1 MIQSNDVEN
10 LSLSPFS
17 RIEQNTIIA
26 GPNIFQRHVDDRE
39 RPCLPLQQTQIP
51 MVRQLTAEEEK
62 ILHHFVPNELKLRWA
77 NFFSPSVP
85 VLEQGQM
92 SSPEYF
98 EDLVLKSTAI
108 ESLTHVGNDTN
119 DDDDTEVSSLPI
131 NDDNTRVS
139 SLPLYQK
146 NGSGKVLMPQTIGPS
161 EGLGLSLRVL
171 SNMVGTHLEMQ
182 LQHETRMILEQKTTS
197 SEQIE
202 RLSGTMRDYGAYLL
216 RGIRWL

>member
-1 MIQSNDVEN
+1 MIQSNDIEN

-17 RIEQNTIIA
+17 RIKQNTIIA
-26 GPNIFQRHVDDRE
+26 RPNIFQRHVDDRE

-51 MVRQLTAEEEK
+51 MERQLTAEEEK
-62 ILHHFVPNELKLRWA
+62 ILHHCFPNEEELRWVK
-77 NFFSPSVP
+77 FFSPSVP
-85 VLEQGQM
+85 VLEQGRM

-108 ESLTHVGNDTN
+108 ESLTNVGNEFI
-119 DDDDTEVSSLPI
+119 DDHD
-131 NDDNTRVS
+131 TRVS

-202 RLSGTMRDYGAYLL
+202 RLSGMMRDYGAYLL
-216 RGIRWL
+216 RGIRW

>member
-1 MIQSNDVEN
+1 ME
-10 LSLSPFS
+10 
-17 RIEQNTIIA
+17 
-26 GPNIFQRHVDDRE
+26 
-39 RPCLPLQQTQIP
+39 
-51 MVRQLTAEEEK
+51 RQLTAEEEK
-62 ILHHFVPNELKLRWA
+62 ILHHCFPNERDLNWVK
-77 NFFSPSVP
+77 FFSPSVP
-85 VLEQGQM
+85 VLEQGRM

-108 ESLTHVGNDTN
+108 ESLTHVGNERNDTIIKVSYLPIN
-119 DDDDTEVSSLPI
+119 EDHTRVSSLPI

-139 SLPLYQK
+139 SLPLYQN

-216 RGIRWL
+216 REIRWI

>member
-1 MIQSNDVEN
+1 MIQSNDIEN

-17 RIEQNTIIA
+17 RIKQNTIIA
-26 GPNIFQRHVDDRE
+26 RPNIFQRHVDDRE
-39 RPCLPLQQTQIP
+39 PPCLPLQQMQIP
-51 MVRQLTAEEEK
+51 MERQLTAEEEK
-62 ILHHFVPNELKLRWA
+62 ILHHCVPYERKLSWVK
-77 NFFSPSVP
+77 FFSPSVP
-85 VLEQGQM
+85 VLEQGRM

-108 ESLTHVGNDTN
+108 ESLTHVGNDTI
-119 DDDDTEVSSLPI
+119 DEVSSLPI

-216 RGIRWL
+216 RGIRWI